1 MYIAV
6 FEVHKCMDTNIINT
20 RDSIGVS
27 TPIYV
32 HTDPQLWAPDELWAP
47 LSKEN
52 YISFM
57 DVTSNATFE
66 YGREHKLKVNGRIVY
81 KFKNDSNNYWAGVDY
96 WPKWSLVGEDG
107 QPFAR
112 PTQCQAPPPPPPPS
126 PPGKRIYS
134 PSPPSPPNSD
144 ENSFKQFTASSEYYL
159 NTISQRLVS
168 IEKSVE
174 RLHTSFEACTD
185 SIHEFAGHFD
195 DLMYSDYSYSYY
207 YMPSD

>member
-1 MYIAV
+1 MIALLVSQLMYIVA
-6 FEVHKCMDTNIINT
+6 FEVHECMDTNIINT

-32 HTDPQLWAPDELWAP
+32 HADPQLWAPDELWAP

-52 YISFM
+52 YILFT

-81 KFKNDSNNYWAGVDY
+81 KFKNDSKNYWAGVDY

-126 PPGKRIYS
+126 PPGK
-134 PSPPSPPNSD
+134 
-144 ENSFKQFTASSEYYL
+144 E
-159 NTISQRLVS
+159 
-168 IEKSVE
+168 
-174 RLHTSFEACTD
+174 
-185 SIHEFAGHFD
+185 SIHHPHHPRQTQTKIASNNSLRQVNTTWIRFRSG
-195 DLMYSDYSYSYY
+195 
-207 YMPSD
+207 